1 MSGIEHVSKVV
12 KGLEAKGWSIIQVGF
27 GGAHY
32 QERMFSNHIYVNN
45 IDTLSGKISKII
57 RKVIKV

>member
-1 MSGIEHVSKVV
+1 MGS
-12 KGLEAKGWSIIQVGF
+12 IQVGF

-32 QERMFSNHIYVNN
+32 QERMFKNHIYV
-45 IDTLSGKISKII
+45 DDISDISNKVAKII